1 MTIREANIKLKQLE
15 TEQNYWTDKKV
26 LIKNKLTKCTS
37 NLNSVLTQ
45 GGKIPDKYAELDKM
59 IDEIEPKILNLEDE
73 IRILR
78 KFIEESLK
86 IIGEYEPLEK
96 KIIEL
101 RDEKKLK
108 WKDIAE
114 ATYYSERQCQRI
126 YDKYNIRTKDVA
138 SMSRKV

>member
-1 MTIREANIKLKQLE
+1 
-15 TEQNYWTDKKV
+15 

-59 IDEIEPKILNLEDE
+59 IDEIEPKILNMEDE